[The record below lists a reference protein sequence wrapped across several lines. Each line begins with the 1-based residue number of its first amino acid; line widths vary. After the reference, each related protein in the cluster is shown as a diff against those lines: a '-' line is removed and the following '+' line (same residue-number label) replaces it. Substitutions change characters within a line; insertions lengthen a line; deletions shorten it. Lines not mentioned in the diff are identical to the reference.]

1 MAKNEVKYRPA
12 TMAEIENRDTNLFMN
27 GEQVWVLMIHRSEV
41 ISEGEAKLDYIMLT
55 NMKKVQVEDLQVI
68 DNGVPESEEVS
79 LLMRQYNDLK
89 AKRPDS
95 LLLFRC
101 GDFYETYQEDA
112 KECAKI
118 LGITLTWR
126 TPSKRHAPG
135 DYTDAMVGFP
145 HHALDQYLPMLIRAG
160 KKVAICDQLP
170 DPPKKPAKRGI
181 TETVNANENEN
192 QNENKPETSNLKPE
206 TNEKEDKTMKPETS
220 NMKPTMAA
228 DLIGKTIILG
238 ATGAKYVV
246 KSIDGDKLECD
257 FSNGKAT
264 IPMSVP
270 VAQAQKFL
278 ASGTWKIEGAI
289 ANENENQNQNADG
302 SMNIRTEA
310 DVAEVDDILPVVTP
324 KTKADGGSK
333 TADVPQTSDI
343 KPQTSEKPAPKV
355 KVKSETRPQTSS
367 VSPQTSKGKLTYSTY
382 TNKKG
387 KECAKIMGFSE
398 TDEAYQHGPELH
410 GSASYETNDGK
421 RIYALYFGPR
431 YAAAAKQVCEA
442 LNKGKSLTDCKAI
455 IDNATEENAKKRE
468 EWKAKA
474 EERKAKRREAKSQKT
489 YTQAELAEWLRKLNA
504 GTDKEKAAAAKF
516 FNDLAK
522 AA

>member
-1 MAKNEVKYRPA
+1 MAKNE
-12 TMAEIENRDTNLFMN
+12 
-27 GEQVWVLMIHRSEV
+27 
-41 ISEGEAKLDYIMLT
+41 
-55 NMKKVQVEDLQVI
+55 
-68 DNGVPESEEVS
+68 ESAM
-79 LLMRQYNDLK
+79 MRQYNDMK
-89 AKRPDS
+89 KQKPDS

-118 LGITLTWR
+118 LGITLTMR
-126 TPSKRHAPG
+126 EGGYDMA
-135 DYTDAMVGFP
+135 GFP

-160 KKVAICDQLP
+160 KRVAICDQLP

-181 TETVNANENEN
+181 TELVNANENAN
-192 QNENKPETSNLKPE
+192 QNQNDNQ
-206 TNEKEDKTMKPETS
+206 NQKEDKDMTTTFK
-220 NMKPTMAA
+220 AA

-246 KSIDGDKLECD
+246 KSVNGDKLECD

-270 VAQAQKFL
+270 VSQAQKFL

-289 ANENENQNQNADG
+289 ANENENQNENKATATDLKPADVKPETKDM
-302 SMNIRTEA
+302 SIRTEA

-324 KTKADGGSK
+324 SVKAKPAENTGETKIVVARVPRPGESADKPKVKPSAKSEVRSK

-343 KPQTSEKPAPKV
+343 KPQTS
-355 KVKSETRPQTSS
+355 
-367 VSPQTSKGKLTYSTY
+367 KGKLTYSTY
-382 TNKKG
+382 DVKKVDKKTK
-387 KECAKIMGFSE
+387 KEYTVTRAKISGMA
-398 TDEAYQHGPELH
+398 TDDAAYVNAVSLH
-410 GSASYETNDGK
+410 ASASYEVVDGK
-421 RIYALYFGPR
+421 KVYILAFSHR
-431 YAAAAKQVCEA
+431 YAAAAKDVCEA
-442 LNKGKSLTDCKAI
+442 LNAGKSLEDCQAI
-455 IDNATEENAKKRE
+455 IAKATEERAAKIEAHKAKR
-468 EWKAKA
+468 KAKA
-474 EERKAKRREAKSQKT
+474 QTSDVSPQTSKV

-504 GTDKEKAAAAKF
+504 GTDKEKAEAAKF